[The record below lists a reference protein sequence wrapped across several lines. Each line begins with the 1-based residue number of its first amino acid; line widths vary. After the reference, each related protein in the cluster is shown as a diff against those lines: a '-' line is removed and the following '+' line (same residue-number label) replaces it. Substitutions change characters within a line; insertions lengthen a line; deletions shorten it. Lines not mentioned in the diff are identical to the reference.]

1 MNNDFYYKI
10 NEKEINF
17 KNLCEEIWDLFYD
30 DLAIFLSFLWD
41 NCKYNEVWTSLK
53 NASTYIEDAWDICKK
68 HTLKGDINSKH
79 TSKIKSINLDN
90 QELAKKIWNLD
101 KKELRI
107 FLIFL
112 SLKISR
118 DSYADKMRGRENLS
132 NSLKWCASSLLEA
145 YEILE
150 NEKEKS
156 SNIKNS
162 IEIKINNLLWLH

>member
-1 MNNDFYYKI
+1 MEKINYKI
-10 NEKEINF
+10 EGIEISLEE
-17 KNLCEEIWDLFYD
+17 LCEEIWDLFYD
-30 DLAIFLSFLWD
+30 DLALFLSDLSEE
-41 NCKYNEVWTSLK
+41 CKNKKIWGCLK
-53 NASTYIEDAWDICKK
+53 NASTYIEDAWDICEK